1 MGSGFSKMKKQAKLM
16 QQQYENMQQKKKE
29 TVVTADSASGL
40 VQVTLNGNKELLNIK
55 INPECVD
62 KEDIEGLQD
71 LIVDAFNK
79 AFKMIED
86 KNPSDNGL
94 GNSGFPGF

>member
-16 QQQYENMQQKKKE
+16 QQQYENMQQKMKQ
-29 TVVTADSASGL
+29 TIVTAESASGL

-79 AFKMIED
+79 AFKMIEE
-86 KNPSDNGL
+86 KTPSDNGL